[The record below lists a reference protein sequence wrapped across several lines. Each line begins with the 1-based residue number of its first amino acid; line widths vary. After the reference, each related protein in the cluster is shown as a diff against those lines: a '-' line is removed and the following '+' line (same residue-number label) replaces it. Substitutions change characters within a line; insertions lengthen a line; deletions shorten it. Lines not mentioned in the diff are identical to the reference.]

1 MKNEILDEIEKEP
14 TPPKYALKSYD
25 EFCNSIKSYAAIFI
39 ISLAFVLFG
48 KGRVH
53 PDFYFAVFIIFGVLG
68 FSFNLRG
75 ISSYLSSRKNQETF
89 TWKLLI
95 GGIGNLLL
103 LLILIWVLFLSNMF
117 NRTGA
122 FHF

>member
-14 TPPKYALKSYD
+14 TPPKHALESYD
-25 EFCNSIKSYAAIFI
+25 QFLNSIRSYAAIFL
-39 ISLAFVLFG
+39 ISLAFVLLG

-53 PDFYFAVFIIFGVLG
+53 PNFYFAVFIIFGVLG

-75 ISSYLSSRKNQETF
+75 MSSYLTSRKNQETF
-89 TWKLLI
+89 TWKLLV

-103 LLILIWVLFLSNMF
+103 FLASIWVLFLSRIF
-117 NRTGA
+117 DSYGC
-122 FHF
+122 F